1 MRIYYCDCG
10 EKVEILNQGT
20 KECNCGYV
28 FGSTAK
34 ISDGINVRKKWSG
47 TTKIEFNETTVDES
61 IRKMNNG

>member
-10 EKVEILNQGT
+10 EKVEISNQRT

-34 ISDGINVRKKWSG
+34 ISDGINMRKKWSG